1 MFKPHVRELYNYYSR
16 INDFSSLLQSKKNK
30 FGILVLRASNSTE
43 IPIDDIIVDRKQRQ
57 NIIMKTIKNS

>member
-1 MFKPHVRELYNYYSR
+1 M
-16 INDFSSLLQSKKNK
+16 SKKNK